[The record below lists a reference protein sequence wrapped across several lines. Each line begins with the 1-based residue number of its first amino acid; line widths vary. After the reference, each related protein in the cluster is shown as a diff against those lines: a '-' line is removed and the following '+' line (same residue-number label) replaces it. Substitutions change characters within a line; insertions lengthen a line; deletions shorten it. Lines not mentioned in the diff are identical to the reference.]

1 MVAPFQLSAHTN
13 ASLGKEM
20 QSWGTAVGVDA
31 GPAGDR
37 ESGHAVPRR
46 WGVNVTRKSLEMV
59 LIPSL
64 RQGHWGMNCPLRLD
78 FSVIQVRDGLLLGE
92 SRNKEATG
100 FNGLSGTSYREQHYL
115 IRKRGRGKRK
125 IYFLCGKPMQKGLWV
140 GQHYLWSGDISKQ
153 KEVCA
158 GGGGVVERMTLLE
171 DLVYLT

>member
-20 QSWGTAVGVDA
+20 KFWGTAVGVDA

-92 SRNKEATG
+92 SRNKEVTG
-100 FNGLSGTSYREQHYL
+100 FNGLSGSSYREQHYL

-153 KEVCA
+153 KEVCV
-158 GGGGVVERMTLLE
+158 GGVVERTTLLE